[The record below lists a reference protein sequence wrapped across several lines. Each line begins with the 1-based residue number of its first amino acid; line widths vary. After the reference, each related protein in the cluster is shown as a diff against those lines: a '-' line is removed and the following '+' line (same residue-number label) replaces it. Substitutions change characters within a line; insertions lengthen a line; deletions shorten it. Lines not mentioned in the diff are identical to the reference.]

1 MKLSVIIALVIL
13 ALSILAVSR
22 ILVGLIVAN
31 CHQLNSLDRQ
41 APLNNH
47 RFSVV
52 IPAFNEEKLI
62 VRTIVSVLRQNY
74 SNFEVIAVDD
84 GSTDK
89 TGAILDRL
97 AQKYSKLQ
105 VVHQANQGKSTAIN
119 TAVRNWATGDLV
131 MVLDADSYLNKD
143 ALTKMARRFDDPN
156 VIWMSANVRITQPHN
171 FLEWVQKVEYLLGY
185 RLKGAEEILGIEYI
199 IGGIGSTFRRKAML
213 EVGIYDTDSITED
226 IDFTMKMITHFGN
239 RKKQFGY
246 ADDVIAYTPPV
257 KNFRQLLKQRYRW
270 KHGRFKA
277 LFKHRQVIFNWNR
290 KYTKSLTFWKL
301 PKVFFEELIMLIDPL
316 LMLWIMGIVLHYA
329 DFATVISILGLYYI
343 FAIATFITE
352 DLKLKERIKLMLTAP
367 FAYLVLYVINIIDWL
382 SLVRCLIHMKRIITN
397 ADKTAKWLPVDR

>member
-97 AQKYSKLQ
+97 AQKYPKLQ

-156 VIWMSANVRITQPHN
+156 VIGMSANVRITQPHN

-199 IGGIGSTFRRKAML
+199 IGGIGSTFRRKAMQ
-213 EVGIYDTDSITED
+213 EQNYTYPTDYGVATYEEFD
-226 IDFTMKMITHFGN
+226 WMLTM
-239 RKKQFGY
+239 R
-246 ADDVIAYTPPV
+246 P
-257 KNFRQLLKQRYRW
+257 
-270 KHGRFKA
+270 
-277 LFKHRQVIFNWNR
+277 
-290 KYTKSLTFWKL
+290 
-301 PKVFFEELIMLIDPL
+301 E
-316 LMLWIMGIVLHYA
+316 
-329 DFATVISILGLYYI
+329 IS
-343 FAIATFITE
+343 
-352 DLKLKERIKLMLTAP
+352 RIKQDSREIGKRAASLLHQKIEHPDQVPKQPDTI
-367 FAYLVLYVINIIDWL
+367 VIPTSLIIKN
-382 SLVRCLIHMKRIITN
+382 SF
-397 ADKTAKWLPVDR
+397 